1 MIFEADY
8 SRSEGAIRAISHFR
22 CNLKRLYGVL
32 HDSKSWRVT
41 EFPRLTI
48 AKENSKLVY
57 SFSGLERATI
67 TLESWSS
74 EFSEIEIV
82 VEGTKDEVAR
92 NRQIQYWKKV
102 ITDLRHR
109 LGSSDLF
116 VASAPAKV
124 NLFFAVGAFLK
135 DGYHEVAS
143 LYQALALR
151 EQLSMELSGRN
162 HVEFCGPYQ
171 SLAEESVPRDDSN
184 LVFLAQKA
192 LSEFSV
198 ELANSKFDFL
208 IKKSVPIA
216 GGMAG
221 GSADA
226 AAALTLIDG
235 RYGLELGSKLE
246 EIGSSFGADVPFSIR
261 GGTAQGLG
269 RGEVLS
275 PIETSGTLHFVVTP
289 NPVGLATPLVYKQL
303 DLMRIEEGIDVSA
316 LAPPTLSRSLLKAV
330 ADANPEALAP
340 LMANDLERAALRL
353 RPELRSVL
361 EAGEEAGAL
370 RSMISGSG
378 PSIVHLAR
386 NRTDA
391 ELIAERLR
399 RASFE
404 SIVSYSSQ
412 SGSRLES

>member
-8 SRSEGAIRAISHFR
+8 SKAGGAIRAISHFR

-32 HDSKSWRVT
+32 HDPRSWGVT

-57 SFSGLERATI
+57 SFAGLERATI
-67 TLESWSS
+67 TLESWNS

-82 VEGTKDEVAR
+82 VEGAKDQAAR
-92 NRQIQYWKKV
+92 NKQIQYWSSV
-102 ITDLRHR
+102 IKELRHR
-109 LGSSDLF
+109 LASSDLV
-116 VASAPAKV
+116 VASAPAKI

-151 EQLSMELSGRN
+151 EQLSIETAGRN
-162 HVEFCGPYQ
+162 SVEFCGQYR
-171 SLAEESVPRDDSN
+171 SWAEQSVPKDQSN
-184 LVFLAQKA
+184 LVFIAQKA
-192 LSEFSV
+192 LGEYSA
-198 ELANSKFDFL
+198 ELSYTKLSFL

-226 AAALTLIDG
+226 AAALLAIDG
-235 RYGLELGSKLE
+235 RFELGLGSKLE
-246 EIGSSFGADVPFSIR
+246 EIAAALGSDVPFSLR

-275 PIETSGTLHFVVTP
+275 PIETSGTLHFVITP
-289 NPVGLATPLVYKQL
+289 NPVGLSTPLVYKQL

-316 LAPPTLSRSLLKAV
+316 LAPPTLPSALLRAV
-330 ADANPEALAP
+330 AESNPLALAP
-340 LMANDLERAALRL
+340 LMSNDLERATLRL
-353 RPELRSVL
+353 RPELRQVL
-361 EAGEEAGAL
+361 DAGEEAGAL

-378 PSIVHLAR
+378 PSIVHLAK

-399 RASFE
+399 RASFD
-404 SIVSYSSQ
+404 SIVSYSSA